1 MYSQNHNN
9 QEQSNYKF
17 MVDQAIQL
25 AIKGEWDAAIKINQ
39 ELTLS
44 NPKETDTYNRLGK
57 AFEEIGDYEGSK
69 QAFQKALTLSPYNN
83 IASRNLS
90 RLNQLVSTRRPAKRS
105 KKLSPSA
112 FIGEQGKTITT
123 LLHEVHSKH
132 IHPQGYY
139 QLVPGDLLEL
149 DIKANALVISDT
161 NGVITANLDRP
172 IASRLLKLLSGGNK
186 YRASVA
192 SIDEEGIHIMIQE
205 TYQHP
210 SQLNITSFPAY
221 KSTTQKKTAFPIGID
236 LDDLEESVEDRDP
249 LEIHLGDDEY
259 VEPQTNRTQN
269 TEDIVPENG
278 TDGDHFIK

>member
-39 ELTLS
+39 ELVCL
-44 NPKETDTYNRLGK
+44 NPKETNTYNRLGK
-57 AFEEIGDYEGSK
+57 AFEEIGDYENAK
-69 QAFQKALTLSPYNN
+69 QSFQQALSLSPYNN

-90 RLNQLVSTRRPAKRS
+90 RLNQLVSSRHPAKRS
-105 KKLSPSA
+105 RKLSPSA

-123 LLHEVHSKH
+123 LLHEVHSK
-132 IHPQGYY
+132 QTYY

-149 DIKANALVISDT
+149 NIKSNTLVISDP
-161 NGVITANLDRP
+161 NRVITASLDRP
-172 IASRLLKLLSGGNK
+172 VASRLVKLISGGNK

-210 SQLNITSFPAY
+210 SQIDVTSFPAY
-221 KSTTQKKTAFPIGID
+221 KSTVREKAATPIGID
-236 LDDLEESVEDRDP
+236 LDDLEEPVEDRDP

-259 VEPQTNRTQN
+259 IEPQINCTQN
-269 TEDIVPENG
+269 TGDITSEHR
-278 TDGDHFIK
+278 TDDDHFVK

>member
-1 MYSQNHNN
+1 MHTQNHNN
-9 QEQSNYKF
+9 QEKSNYKF

-25 AIKGEWDAAIKINQ
+25 AIKGEWDAAVKIN
-39 ELTLS
+39 EKLTLL

-57 AFEEIGDYEGSK
+57 AFEEIGDYEGAK
-69 QAFQKALTLSPYNN
+69 QAFQKALTLSSYNN
-83 IASRNLS
+83 IAARNLS
-90 RLNQLVSTRRPAKRS
+90 RLNQLVSSRHPAKRS

-123 LLHEVHSKH
+123 LLHG
-132 IHPQGYY
+132 IHAKQNYY

-149 DIKANALVISDT
+149 DIKSNTLVISDP
-161 NGVITANLDRP
+161 NRVITATLERP
-172 IASRLLKLLSGGNK
+172 IASRLVKLISEGNK
-186 YRASVA
+186 YRASVT

-210 SQLNITSFPAY
+210 SQINITSFPAY

-236 LDDLEESVEDRDP
+236 LDDLEEPVEDRDP

-259 VEPQTNRTQN
+259 VEPQTNRTRN
-269 TEDIVPENG
+269 TENISPENG
-278 TDGDHFIK
+278 PDSDHFVK